1 MKNQTNLSVNYFD
14 PDAYIDSLMEDI
26 GFGDASAS
34 ERAQMYKGLNEQVT
48 DLVLN
53 AISLYVEPEQID
65 EALIRNADLK
75 ELGQFVEKLVE
86 ISPEAQYAIIE
97 ALDRFYQETVDTYEE
112 FNKM

>member
-26 GFGDASAS
+26 GFGDATEA
-34 ERAQMYKGLNEQVT
+34 EKDQMYKGLSDQIT

-53 AISLYVEPEQID
+53 SISLYVEPEQID

-75 ELGQFVEKLVE
+75 ELGKFVEKLVE
-86 ISPEAQYAIIE
+86 ISPEAQFAIIE

-112 FNKM
+112 FSKM

>member
-1 MKNQTNLSVNYFD
+1 MKNQTNLSVNYFN
-14 PDAYIDSLMEDI
+14 PNAYITSLMEDI
-26 GFGDASAS
+26 GFGDATEA
-34 ERAQMYKGLNEQVT
+34 EKEQMYKGLNEQVT

-75 ELGQFVEKLVE
+75 ELGKFVEKLVE
-86 ISPEAQYAIIE
+86 ISPEAQFAIIE

-112 FNKM
+112 FSKM

>member
-1 MKNQTNLSVNYFD
+1 MKNTTNQSINYFE
-14 PDAYIDSLMEDI
+14 PVAYINSLMEDI
-26 GFGDASAS
+26 GFGDASES
-34 ERAQMYKGLNEQVT
+34 EREQMYKGLNEQVT
-48 DLVLN
+48 HLVLN

-75 ELGQFVEKLVE
+75 ELGEFVQKLVE
-86 ISPEAQYAIIE
+86 ISPEAQFAIIE